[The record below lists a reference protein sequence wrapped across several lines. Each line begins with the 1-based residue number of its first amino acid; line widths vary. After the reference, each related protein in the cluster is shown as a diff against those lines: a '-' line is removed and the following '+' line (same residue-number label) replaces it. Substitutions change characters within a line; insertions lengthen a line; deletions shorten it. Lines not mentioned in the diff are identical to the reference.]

1 LIRIRQTNYY
11 SIGKY
16 PLATIKRVKAI
27 KKLKAKLN
35 AIKALIKEK
44 RAKNNSLGAK
54 LAAIMLQRQSGL
66 IANLQWS
73 YKMHSYL
80 HTFNKIVIINCDLAI
95 HSMARAI
102 RRKEQ
107 YLKRPKELG
116 NVMPKLKGNRLWK
129 WLTAQIRTK
138 AGKAKYF
145 KAWQSLNVKKMMMR
159 IIKYIAIKRQRQAAQ
174 SQARGGD
181 LEMAIIKMKKNRH
194 EFDKAG

>member
-1 LIRIRQTNYY
+1 
-11 SIGKY
+11 
-16 PLATIKRVKAI
+16 
-27 KKLKAKLN
+27 LKAKLN

-54 LAAIMLQRQSGL
+54 LAEIMLQRQSGL
-66 IANLQWS
+66 MANLQWS
-73 YKMHSYL
+73 YKMHSYS

-107 YLKRPKELG
+107 YQKRPKELG
-116 NVMPKLKGNRLWK
+116 NVMPKLKGDRLWK

-159 IIKYIAIKRQRQAAQ
+159 IIKYIAIKRQQRAAQ